1 MARISIHDCLSKIPN
16 RFALV
21 IMASQ
26 RMRKL
31 LQGEEPIVE
40 CDNREA
46 VTALREIASEY
57 VVLDQSEKKF

>member
-1 MARISIHDCLSKIPN
+1 MARISIHDCLKKIPN

-21 IMASQ
+21 VMASQ
-26 RMRKL
+26 RMRQL
-31 LQGEEPIVE
+31 LQDQEPMVE

-57 VVLDQSEKKF
+57 VVLDQREKI